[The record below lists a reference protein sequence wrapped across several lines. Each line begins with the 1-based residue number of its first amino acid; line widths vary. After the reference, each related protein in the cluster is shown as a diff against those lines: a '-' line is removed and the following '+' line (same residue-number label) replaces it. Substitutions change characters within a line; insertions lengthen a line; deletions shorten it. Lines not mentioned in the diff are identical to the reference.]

1 MMILW
6 YLLLLLIS
14 PFCVCSGFQ
23 ENSFV
28 VWVNG
33 TRQCEGNYNATF
45 ATQKDQED
53 MATYKFNL
61 TLNGSPLSAGRHN
74 IRIMKNTEADWNGG
88 DPIPNYMIFSGI
100 SLVYSPLTLGSV
112 I

>member
-1 MMILW
+1 M
-6 YLLLLLIS
+6 
-14 PFCVCSGFQ
+14 
-23 ENSFV
+23 
-28 VWVNG
+28 NG

-53 MATYKFNL
+53 MATYNFNL

-112 I
+112 S